1 MPPSLPPPPWPI
13 LCLLCEQCCS
23 RRCGCLWLVLCL
35 PDHGPP
41 NTALQGAVFLP
52 ASQPASWLLPRPQ
65 CLWTERMY
73 SPLQSSLMCSA
84 VSLSV
89 LMSCCGPGSTACRFR
104 DSVLRQM
111 RGLLLLVTLLWVFE
125 SSCFSI
131 CVLPC
136 SPHSCSTCILQGS
149 SLEYALV
156 RTRVWRTHKT

>member
-13 LCLLCEQCCS
+13 LCLLCEQCRS
-23 RRCGCLWLVLCL
+23 RRCGCLWLVLFARSR
-35 PDHGPP
+35 PS
-41 NTALQGAVFLP
+41 NTALQGAVFLS

-104 DSVLRQM
+104 DAVLRQM
-111 RGLLLLVTLLWVFE
+111 RGLLLLVTLLWVVE
-125 SSCFSI
+125 SSVFLDMHTT
-131 CVLPC
+131 VLPTLVLHVLSPKQC
-136 SPHSCSTCILQGS
+136 SWVCSCEDKGVENT
-149 SLEYALV
+149 
-156 RTRVWRTHKT
+156 